1 MHRVTLLLAIVLLVV
16 VAVPAASDD
25 MEPASLPAVDAAPP
39 VVDEA
44 AAIPYPV
51 PENYIIAPEDV
62 LQIDIWGEPELTKM
76 QVQVTPD
83 GNITV
88 PFIGSMSAES
98 KTQQQLAEDIAAA
111 YVERDILLDP
121 KVSVRLMVI
130 HKPTVYVLGQV
141 ARQGVVEFKDGDTLL
156 EALAQAG
163 INRSGALL
171 EQATLT
177 RKGSKEP
184 IPVNL
189 KALLDKGDMSQ
200 NHVLQK
206 GDTIY
211 IPEDTLNK
219 YYVLGEVLRPNIY
232 PLDDNI
238 TVLSA
243 ISAAGG
249 PTPRGKLKGT
259 MLIRGDASNPEKVPV
274 NIAKLIESG
283 DVTQDINLEPGDVV
297 YVPETSKPDW
307 SKLSSFLNTLISV
320 SYLRRYGLF

>member
-1 MHRVTLLLAIVLLVV
+1 MHRFIPLLAIVLLITA
-16 VAVPAASDD
+16 AVPAASQDAEPTTVPAVE
-25 MEPASLPAVDAAPP
+25 EPAVTPQF
-39 VVDEA
+39 
-44 AAIPYPV
+44 V
-51 PENYIIAPEDV
+51 PENYLIAPEDV
-62 LQIDIWGEPELTKM
+62 LQIDVWGEPELTKM

-88 PFIGSMSAES
+88 PFIGPMTAEG
-98 KTQQQLAEDIAAA
+98 KTQQQLADDIAAA
-111 YVERDILLDP
+111 YVERDILINP
-121 KVSVRLMVI
+121 KISVRLMII

-163 INRSGALL
+163 INRSDALL

-177 RKGSKEP
+177 RRGSNEP

-259 MLIRGDASNPEKVPV
+259 MLIRGDADNPEKVPV

-283 DVTQDINLEPGDVV
+283 DVTQDIKLKPGDVV

-307 SKLSSFLNTLISV
+307 SKISSFLNTLMSV
-320 SYLRRYGLF
+320 SYLRKYGLF